1 MKKLLVI
8 GTAAGAVALG
18 FLSGCGT
25 TSSAFS
31 PITTTTAS
39 SQTST
44 PAPQT
49 SSQTSKPAP
58 QASYTQ
64 YAHVGLWWA
73 DWGGSTAYVH
83 FKAVLESSGTTIV
96 EATGSDSVLEKDVQ
110 LLPETPDRA
119 VLVKQLRSKM
129 AALGWTEVGKSGP
142 DWYEIRWAK

>member
-1 MKKLLVI
+1 MRKLLVI
-8 GTAAGAVALG
+8 GTAAAVAFG

-25 TSSAFS
+25 TSSTFS
-31 PITTTTAS
+31 PATSTTAS
-39 SQTST
+39 PRPSATTPLPSPQPST
-44 PAPQT
+44 T
-49 SSQTSKPAP
+49 TP

-110 LLPETPDRA
+110 LLPETQDRA
-119 VLVKQLRSKM
+119 ALVEQLRSKM